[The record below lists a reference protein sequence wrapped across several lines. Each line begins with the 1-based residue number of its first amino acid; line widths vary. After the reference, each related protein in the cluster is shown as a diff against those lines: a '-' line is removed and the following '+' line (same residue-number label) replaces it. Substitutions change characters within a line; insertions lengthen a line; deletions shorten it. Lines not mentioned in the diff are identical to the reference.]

1 MASSYKLLGQ
11 AAPSATTTTTLY
23 TVPSATEA
31 VISTISICN
40 RGSAAATYRLSVR
53 ASGDTLANTHYVS
66 YDSSVDAN
74 DTVLITAG
82 FAVAAAHV
90 VEVYAS
96 SADLTFS
103 AFGMEVT

>member
-1 MASSYKLLGQ
+1 MASNYKLLGQ
-11 AAPSATTTTTLY
+11 VAPSATTTTTLY

-40 RGSAAATYRLSVR
+40 RAGTAGSYRISVR
-53 ASGDTLANTHYVS
+53 PSATSLANTHYIA
-66 YDSSVDAN
+66 YDSAIDAN

-82 FAVAAAHV
+82 FAVQADHV
-90 VEVYAS
+90 VEVYADS
-96 SADLTFS
+96 PDVSFS

>member
-1 MASSYKLLGQ
+1 MASNYKLLGQ
-11 AAPSATTTTTLY
+11 VAPSATTTTTLY

-31 VISTISICN
+31 VISTISVCN
-40 RGSAAATYRLSVR
+40 RGSAAGTYRLSIR
-53 ASGDTLANTHYVS
+53 PTADTLATTHYIS
-66 YDSSVDAN
+66 YDSAVDAN

-82 FAVAAAHV
+82 FAAEAAHI

-96 SADLTFS
+96 SADMTFS